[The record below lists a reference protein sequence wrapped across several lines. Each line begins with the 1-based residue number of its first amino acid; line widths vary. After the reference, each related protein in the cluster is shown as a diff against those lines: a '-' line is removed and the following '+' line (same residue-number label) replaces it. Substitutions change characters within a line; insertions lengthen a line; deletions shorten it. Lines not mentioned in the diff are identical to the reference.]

1 MAREIQHIRR
11 SQFVLT
17 YGPGALIES
26 KNGPRMIP
34 SIEHGLGSRFKLQT
48 FERYEITDSRLRI
61 VIKNLTGKNARV
73 FSLPTNAGEGRPNT
87 EGIYHTYV
95 FPTWK
100 ICYGREGGHPNDTPV
115 LHNSERCPVC
125 GRKDDSSA
133 VRFVAACINGHL
145 DEVDW
150 DYAVHRG
157 RTCKPRYYLWRAE
170 GSSLSD
176 LVVECH
182 DCGKKTTMKEI
193 YNIKFRCSGR
203 RPETE
208 HPRHSSS
215 GPSVTEPKRPF
226 DCERPMRVLQR
237 QSTSLRLPVTVTLL
251 TIPEYDG
258 TLPNILQKTSVAASI
273 RAILNSPWRPC
284 EGGVE
289 KEKIVQWIRDA
300 LVSNGIPEESISEI
314 EKYVETNGISKFCEL
329 FEQLHSEDRSFLDF
343 MYEELES
350 LLSGPRTTQ
359 NFSMGPPE
367 EIRSDQ
373 AEIIPDMKVYP
384 VDILRTVTAQTGFY
398 RVPYLPENGETAPA
412 QVSSG
417 VYLDGAL
424 WYPGFE
430 GQGEGVFITFAGDP
444 PDLSTCTAFDEW
456 KNSRTETDFVQTM
469 WGDAV
474 HEPLFVWLHTLS
486 HALILTLSLHAGYS
500 SASLRERVYI
510 NRDATS
516 GGILIYTT
524 SPGEDG
530 SMGGLTGSLKVFRE
544 ILRKSSERLK
554 LCSNDPLCLEVRK
567 TPERVNGSACHSCL
581 LISETSCE
589 HRNMWLDR
597 HIILG
602 D

>member
-1 MAREIQHIRR
+1 MTRETQHIRR

-26 KNGPRMIP
+26 KNGPRLIP
-34 SIEHGLGSRFKLQT
+34 SLEHGLGCRFNLRT

-61 VIKNLTGKNARV
+61 VIKNLTGKDARI
-73 FSLPTNAGEGRPNT
+73 FSLPTNASEGRSNT

-100 ICYGREGGHPNDTPV
+100 ICYGRKGRHPDDTPV
-115 LHNSERCPVC
+115 LHNRERCPIC
-125 GRKDDSSA
+125 GPNDDSSA

-157 RTCKPRYYLWRAE
+157 RECRPRYYLWRAE

-176 LVVECH
+176 LVVMCP
-182 DCGKKTTMKEI
+182 DCKRQTTMKEI
-193 YNIKFRCSGR
+193 YKINFRCSGR
-203 RPETE
+203 RPEKE

-215 GPSVTEPKRPF
+215 GPSLTEPRRYYNCDRHMK
-226 DCERPMRVLQR
+226 VLQR

-251 TIPEYDG
+251 TIPEYDSAVS
-258 TLPNILQKTSVAASI
+258 NILQKTDVAASI
-273 RAILNSPWRPC
+273 KTIKTLTQPGSGTEDDTVIMAIRKALASI
-284 EGGVE
+284 GV
-289 KEKIVQWIRDA
+289 
-300 LVSNGIPEESISEI
+300 PEDSIDEI
-314 EKYVETNGISKFCEL
+314 ERYIKTNGVSKFFEF

-343 MYEELES
+343 MYEEIES
-350 LLSGPRTTQ
+350 LLLGPRTTY
-359 NFSMGPPE
+359 NFSMGPPVR
-367 EIRSDQ
+367 IRSERR
-373 AEIIPDMKVYP
+373 EIVPDMVVYP

-398 RVPYLPENGETAPA
+398 RLPYLPENVAAITP
-412 QVSSG
+412 VSSG
-417 VYLDGAL
+417 TYLEGET

-430 GQGEGVFITFAGDP
+430 GQGEGVFITFAADP
-444 PDLSTCTAFDEW
+444 PDLSNYRAFNEW
-456 KNSRTETDFVQTM
+456 KEPMPEAEFVQTM
-469 WGDAV
+469 WGDV
-474 HEPLFVWLHTLS
+474 VKNPLFVWLHTLS

-500 SASLRERVYI
+500 SASLRERIYI
-510 NRDATS
+510 NRNAST

-530 SMGGLTGSLKVFRE
+530 SMGGLTGSVKVFQE
-544 ILRKSSERLK
+544 ILRGALERLE
-554 LCSNDPLCLEVRK
+554 LCSNDPLCLDVRK

-597 HIILG
+597 HVILG